1 MIQREIKKF
10 EVFMDNVVK
19 LVFEIAKIGK
29 SNKTFPPIK
38 EVKPFHHFFIDDR
51 IDKLN
56 ELDGPWTREKS
67 LHVICF

>member
-1 MIQREIKKF
+1 
-10 EVFMDNVVK
+10 MDNVVK
-19 LVFEIAKIGK
+19 SVFEIAKIGK

-38 EVKPFHHFFIDDR
+38 EIKPFHHFFIDDR
-51 IDKLN
+51 IDELN